1 METGR
6 GAALPMGDLEETL
19 PPELEQAGQMVDQ
32 LIRHLMDKDLPP
44 LAIASALLGGSMG
57 LISRELG
64 PTTLLGILDQAR
76 DAVRSGHLADRA
88 AGDAPRRT

>member
-19 PPELEQAGQMVDQ
+19 PPEL
-32 LIRHLMDKDLPP
+32 
-44 LAIASALLGGSMG
+44 G

-76 DAVRSGHLADRA
+76 DAVRSGHFADLA